1 MNKLRTIVDHPV
13 SITDTR
19 TFLILSVCILSAA
32 GVFFFGGANDAA
44 DSTRTD
50 YNHSINYSHG
60 VYTLTG
66 GTGLTLDDE
75 YSNDSESR
83 ETYDTSR
90 APAGSIPLFVL
101 THPFSQSEI
110 FSSNIFHYDTYFG
123 FIPLRS
129 PPQLS

>member
-1 MNKLRTIVDHPV
+1 MNKLRTIFNHPN
-13 SITDTR
+13 SITDIR
-19 TFLILSVCILSAA
+19 TFLILSVCILSVAL
-32 GVFFFGGANDAA
+32 GLFFGGANDA
-44 DSTRTD
+44 DVSTRTD

-66 GTGLTLDDE
+66 GTNLTLDDE

-83 ETYDTSR
+83 KTYDTYR
-90 APAGSIPLFVL
+90 PAAGNIPLFAL
-101 THPFSQSEI
+101 THLFSHSEV
-110 FSSNIFHYDTYFG
+110 FSRNIFHYDTYFG